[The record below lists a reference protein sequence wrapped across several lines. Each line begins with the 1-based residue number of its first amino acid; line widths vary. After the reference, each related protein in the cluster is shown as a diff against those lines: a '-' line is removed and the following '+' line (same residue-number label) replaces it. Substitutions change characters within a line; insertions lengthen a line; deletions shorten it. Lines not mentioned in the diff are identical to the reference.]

1 MCLWTFCLSPLNFKA
16 FIKCLHL
23 AGFVRAEN
31 TISVTKTYKKIS
43 SWEDRYDLMN
53 RCIKR
58 PLEQG
63 QYGTIPALMF
73 CLSSHILG
81 EDQTVPVS
89 TWALLCLPV
98 AFVPRSF
105 NVRFDTCCANRKTRV
120 LGYQLGIGGGAHSC
134 TAVFDL
140 CQVNQ

>member
-1 MCLWTFCLSPLNFKA
+1 
-16 FIKCLHL
+16 
-23 AGFVRAEN
+23 
-31 TISVTKTYKKIS
+31 
-43 SWEDRYDLMN
+43 MN
-53 RCIKR
+53 HCIKR